1 MNSLLL
7 LAGLGAGIY
16 LLNKRSEGLELL
28 DGAADRTLSAE
39 EVQQLTPVQAKVEE
53 LVSSGQL
60 VTEVKEIQ
68 TASGQ
73 KATVIIAPTPD
84 VPNRAVVVD
93 ANDLARIQG
102 RYIPKVTM
110 TADLQE
116 QMQYAGYTNFDEFI
130 RLVAAGRVN
139 LYGPAADRIKFPF
152 ADWEYWRTGYFDPNA
167 SVTNLATS
175 PLTTLMTHPEY
186 SDLIYRNGLDRTT
199 TRLGGLGNWWRW
211 Q

>member
-16 LLNKRSEGLELL
+16 LLNKRSEGGELL
-28 DGAADRTLSAE
+28 DGAADRILSTE

-60 VTEVKEIQ
+60 VTEVKEIP

-73 KATVIIAPTPD
+73 TATVIIAPTPD

-93 ANDLARIQG
+93 PNDLARIQG

-116 QMQYAGYTNFDEFI
+116 QMQYAGYTNFEDFI
-130 RLVAAGRVN
+130 RQVAANRVN
-139 LYGPAADRIKFPF
+139 LYGPA
-152 ADWEYWRTGYFDPNA
+152 
-167 SVTNLATS
+167 V
-175 PLTTLMTHPEY
+175 
-186 SDLIYRNGLDRTT
+186 
-199 TRLGGLGNWWRW
+199 
-211 Q
+211 